1 MAEKLQEYS
10 LTWEV
15 TDEMTAKRIG
25 SAGSQILSTPN
36 MVALMEAA
44 ALELAKSYLE
54 EGQTTVGAE
63 IHCRHLAPTPVGMKV
78 TATAKLR
85 SIERRKMWFDI
96 EVNDEKGK
104 CGEGSHLRIMVN
116 SKAMSDKA
124 ASKAELG
131 VSGLSIMHGFCCS
144 GIRGS
149 GKISLW
155 YAMRVNRDKEKLLVT
170 CVCSNIERE
179 AAVRTETIGW
189 IIGILIAAALVW
201 WIYRKIKRKMRQL
214 ASTPE
219 VQVLRYVAKHLSE
232 GDLTQPDASKPRSLA
247 GMDRLCLP
255 QIAKDFPEFNWS
267 EWKTQIE
274 TELRKK
280 LEREYQKVHIHR
292 TVISRYQKEKGLC
305 RILCESAV
313 EYEKMTEYEKTPE
326 MQSELH
332 SNLIQT
338 VYETELVYVYE
349 DAKTAG
355 AAVSLICPNCGAPIR
370 KLGLKKCEYCGSV
383 LEVQNKKAWRLLE
396 MREK

>member
-1 MAEKLQEYS
+1 M
-10 LTWEV
+10 
-15 TDEMTAKRIG
+15 
-25 SAGSQILSTPN
+25 
-36 MVALMEAA
+36 
-44 ALELAKSYLE
+44 
-54 EGQTTVGAE
+54 
-63 IHCRHLAPTPVGMKV
+63 
-78 TATAKLR
+78 
-85 SIERRKMWFDI
+85 
-96 EVNDEKGK
+96 
-104 CGEGSHLRIMVN
+104 
-116 SKAMSDKA
+116 
-124 ASKAELG
+124 
-131 VSGLSIMHGFCCS
+131 
-144 GIRGS
+144 
-149 GKISLW
+149 
-155 YAMRVNRDKEKLLVT
+155 
-170 CVCSNIERE
+170 CSNIERE

-232 GDLTQPDASKPRSLA
+232 GDLTQPDASKSRSLA

-267 EWKTQIE
+267 EWKAQIE

-280 LEREYQKVHIHR
+280 LEKEYQKVHIHR

-313 EYEKMTEYEKTPE
+313 EYEEMTEYEKTPE
-326 MQSELH
+326 IQSELH

-355 AAVSLICPNCGAPIR
+355 AAVSLICPNCGAPIQ

>member
-124 ASKAELG
+124 ASKAESG
-131 VSGLSIMHGFCCS
+131 VSGLSIMHG
-144 GIRGS
+144 
-149 GKISLW
+149 
-155 YAMRVNRDKEKLLVT
+155 DKEKRLVT

-267 EWKTQIE
+267 EWKAQIE

-280 LEREYQKVHIHR
+280 LEKEYQKIHIHR

-313 EYEKMTEYEKTPE
+313 EYEEMTEYEKTPE

-355 AAVSLICPNCGAPIR
+355 AAVSLICPNCGAPIQ

>member
-1 MAEKLQEYS
+1 
-10 LTWEV
+10 
-15 TDEMTAKRIG
+15 
-25 SAGSQILSTPN
+25 
-36 MVALMEAA
+36 
-44 ALELAKSYLE
+44 
-54 EGQTTVGAE
+54 
-63 IHCRHLAPTPVGMKV
+63 
-78 TATAKLR
+78 
-85 SIERRKMWFDI
+85 
-96 EVNDEKGK
+96 
-104 CGEGSHLRIMVN
+104 
-116 SKAMSDKA
+116 
-124 ASKAELG
+124 
-131 VSGLSIMHGFCCS
+131 MHGVCCS

>member
-1 MAEKLQEYS
+1 MRRRVPSADHGKFKG
-10 LTWEV
+10 
-15 TDEMTAKRIG
+15 DERQGCEQGGI
-25 SAGSQILSTPN
+25 
-36 MVALMEAA
+36 
-44 ALELAKSYLE
+44 
-54 EGQTTVGAE
+54 
-63 IHCRHLAPTPVGMKV
+63 
-78 TATAKLR
+78 R
-85 SIERRKMWFDI
+85 SIRFKYHAWILPFW
-96 EVNDEKGK
+96 
-104 CGEGSHLRIMVN
+104 
-116 SKAMSDKA
+116 
-124 ASKAELG
+124 
-131 VSGLSIMHGFCCS
+131 
-144 GIRGS
+144 IRGS

-189 IIGILIAAALVW
+189 IIGILIAAALVR

-219 VQVLRYVAKHLSE
+219 IQVLRYVAKHLSE
-232 GDLTQPDASKPRSLA
+232 GDLTQPDASKPCSLA

-267 EWKTQIE
+267 EWKAQIE

-280 LEREYQKVHIHR
+280 LEKEYQKVHIHR

-313 EYEKMTEYEKTPE
+313 EYEEMTEYKKTPE

-355 AAVSLICPNCGAPIR
+355 AAVSLICPNCGAPIQ

>member
-1 MAEKLQEYS
+1 M
-10 LTWEV
+10 
-15 TDEMTAKRIG
+15 R
-25 SAGSQILSTPN
+25 
-36 MVALMEAA
+36 
-44 ALELAKSYLE
+44 
-54 EGQTTVGAE
+54 
-63 IHCRHLAPTPVGMKV
+63 
-78 TATAKLR
+78 
-85 SIERRKMWFDI
+85 
-96 EVNDEKGK
+96 
-104 CGEGSHLRIMVN
+104 
-116 SKAMSDKA
+116 
-124 ASKAELG
+124 
-131 VSGLSIMHGFCCS
+131 GFFRS

-267 EWKTQIE
+267 EWKAQIE

-280 LEREYQKVHIHR
+280 LEKEYQKIHIHR
-292 TVISRYQKEKGLC
+292 TVISRYQKEKD
-305 RILCESAV
+305 SA
-313 EYEKMTEYEKTPE
+313 
-326 MQSELH
+326 
-332 SNLIQT
+332 
-338 VYETELVYVYE
+338 
-349 DAKTAG
+349 G
-355 AAVSLICPNCGAPIR
+355 FCVSRRSSMR
-370 KLGLKKCEYCGSV
+370 K
-383 LEVQNKKAWRLLE
+383 
-396 MREK
+396 

>member
-1 MAEKLQEYS
+1 MC
-10 LTWEV
+10 
-15 TDEMTAKRIG
+15 
-25 SAGSQILSTPN
+25 N
-36 MVALMEAA
+36 
-44 ALELAKSYLE
+44 
-54 EGQTTVGAE
+54 
-63 IHCRHLAPTPVGMKV
+63 
-78 TATAKLR
+78 
-85 SIERRKMWFDI
+85 
-96 EVNDEKGK
+96 
-104 CGEGSHLRIMVN
+104 
-116 SKAMSDKA
+116 
-124 ASKAELG
+124 
-131 VSGLSIMHGFCCS
+131 
-144 GIRGS
+144 
-149 GKISLW
+149 
-155 YAMRVNRDKEKLLVT
+155 
-170 CVCSNIERE
+170 NIERE

-201 WIYRKIKRKMRQL
+201 WIYRKIKRKIRQL

-247 GMDRLCLP
+247 GMAAAAPRRVRRARGVPCLP

-267 EWKTQIE
+267 EWKAQIE

-280 LEREYQKVHIHR
+280 LEKEYQKVHIHR

-313 EYEKMTEYEKTPE
+313 EYEEMTEYEKMPE

-355 AAVSLICPNCGAPIR
+355 AAVSLICPNCGAPIQ

>member
-1 MAEKLQEYS
+1 M
-10 LTWEV
+10 
-15 TDEMTAKRIG
+15 
-25 SAGSQILSTPN
+25 
-36 MVALMEAA
+36 
-44 ALELAKSYLE
+44 
-54 EGQTTVGAE
+54 
-63 IHCRHLAPTPVGMKV
+63 
-78 TATAKLR
+78 
-85 SIERRKMWFDI
+85 
-96 EVNDEKGK
+96 
-104 CGEGSHLRIMVN
+104 
-116 SKAMSDKA
+116 
-124 ASKAELG
+124 
-131 VSGLSIMHGFCCS
+131 
-144 GIRGS
+144 
-149 GKISLW
+149 
-155 YAMRVNRDKEKLLVT
+155 
-170 CVCSNIERE
+170 
-179 AAVRTETIGW
+179 RTETIGW

-267 EWKTQIE
+267 EWKAQIE

-280 LEREYQKVHIHR
+280 LEKEYQKVHIHR
-292 TVISRYQKEKGLC
+292 T
-305 RILCESAV
+305 AV

-355 AAVSLICPNCGAPIR
+355 AAVSLICPNCGAPIQ

-396 MREK
+396 MWEK

>member
-1 MAEKLQEYS
+1 
-10 LTWEV
+10 
-15 TDEMTAKRIG
+15 
-25 SAGSQILSTPN
+25 
-36 MVALMEAA
+36 
-44 ALELAKSYLE
+44 
-54 EGQTTVGAE
+54 
-63 IHCRHLAPTPVGMKV
+63 
-78 TATAKLR
+78 
-85 SIERRKMWFDI
+85 
-96 EVNDEKGK
+96 
-104 CGEGSHLRIMVN
+104 
-116 SKAMSDKA
+116 
-124 ASKAELG
+124 
-131 VSGLSIMHGFCCS
+131 MHGVCRS

-189 IIGILIAAALVW
+189 IIGILIAAALVR

-219 VQVLRYVAKHLSE
+219 IQVLRYVAKHLSE
-232 GDLTQPDASKPRSLA
+232 GDLTQPDASKPCSLA

-267 EWKTQIE
+267 EWKAQIE

-280 LEREYQKVHIHR
+280 LEKEYQKIHIHR

-355 AAVSLICPNCGAPIR
+355 AAVSLICPNCGAPIQ

>member
-1 MAEKLQEYS
+1 
-10 LTWEV
+10 
-15 TDEMTAKRIG
+15 
-25 SAGSQILSTPN
+25 
-36 MVALMEAA
+36 
-44 ALELAKSYLE
+44 
-54 EGQTTVGAE
+54 
-63 IHCRHLAPTPVGMKV
+63 
-78 TATAKLR
+78 
-85 SIERRKMWFDI
+85 
-96 EVNDEKGK
+96 
-104 CGEGSHLRIMVN
+104 
-116 SKAMSDKA
+116 
-124 ASKAELG
+124 
-131 VSGLSIMHGFCCS
+131 MHGFCCS

-292 TVISRYQKEKGLC
+292 TV
-305 RILCESAV
+305 
-313 EYEKMTEYEKTPE
+313 
-326 MQSELH
+326 
-332 SNLIQT
+332 
-338 VYETELVYVYE
+338 ETELVYVYE

>member
-1 MAEKLQEYS
+1 M
-10 LTWEV
+10 
-15 TDEMTAKRIG
+15 
-25 SAGSQILSTPN
+25 
-36 MVALMEAA
+36 
-44 ALELAKSYLE
+44 
-54 EGQTTVGAE
+54 
-63 IHCRHLAPTPVGMKV
+63 
-78 TATAKLR
+78 
-85 SIERRKMWFDI
+85 
-96 EVNDEKGK
+96 
-104 CGEGSHLRIMVN
+104 
-116 SKAMSDKA
+116 
-124 ASKAELG
+124 
-131 VSGLSIMHGFCCS
+131 
-144 GIRGS
+144 
-149 GKISLW
+149 W

-267 EWKTQIE
+267 EWKAQIE

-280 LEREYQKVHIHR
+280 LEKEYQKVHIHR

-313 EYEKMTEYEKTPE
+313 EYEK
-326 MQSELH
+326 
-332 SNLIQT
+332 
-338 VYETELVYVYE
+338 LVYVYE
-349 DAKTAG
+349 DTKTAG
-355 AAVSLICPNCGAPIR
+355 AAVSLICPNCGAPIQ